1 MSKKKTKH
9 DYKTIAYI
17 CLITQA
23 ALVVVALFITLVFLA
38 PNDFKET
45 YTDYKDC
52 INSLTQANP
61 SASSELQAQQCPK
74 PVLK

>member
-38 PNDFKET
+38 PNDFKKT
-45 YTDYKDC
+45 YTGYKDC
-52 INSLTQANP
+52 TNSLNQVNP
-61 SASSELQAQQCPK
+61 SVNPELQAQQCPK